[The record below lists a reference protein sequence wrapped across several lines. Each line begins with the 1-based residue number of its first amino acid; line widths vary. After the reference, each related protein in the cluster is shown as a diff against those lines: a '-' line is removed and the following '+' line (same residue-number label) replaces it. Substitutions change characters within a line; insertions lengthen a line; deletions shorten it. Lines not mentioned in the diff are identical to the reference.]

1 MRPDGFRASLHLP
14 VPESIRGKM
23 APGKR
28 LMVRLVRGCGCRT
41 VCGTEVSRVCILMK
55 KTGWSNWGPGKTLMG
70 CRLFYN
76 LSNPHRK
83 YIFRRGERRGW
94 EGRSGRRFLSPNS
107 GDFVG
112 KSIFCLVFVLG

>member
-55 KTGWSNWGPGKTLMG
+55 KTGWSNWGPRKTLMG

-83 YIFRRGERRGW
+83 YICRRGGLA
-94 EGRSGRRFLSPNS
+94 GGFYHQIVVIL
-107 GDFVG
+107 
-112 KSIFCLVFVLG
+112 LVNQSFVLFLCYDKERM